1 MARFCTNCGSPVG
14 EDLSF
19 CSQCGKP
26 MGPAGV
32 PAPVAAVPTPA
43 AIPATQPAP
52 AAPAPAK
59 GSSPIVKIILI
70 VVLILVFIA
79 VAGIGACVYGVYRAK
94 RAVRE
99 AIQMDKSGRSVE
111 IQTPGGPLKLGPQAA
126 KPGDMVAGV
135 PVYPG
140 ATALEGGGQ
149 FSFGDKF
156 SIGGQDFVTDDDVE
170 KVVDFYKEKLGSDLS
185 VVQNEGHYRL
195 SIQKGTKEHP
205 TVVTIDVA
213 KDQNSGKTKITIA
226 HMGGGAAQ

>member
-26 MGPAGV
+26 MAPAAV
-32 PAPVAAVPTPA
+32 PATAAAVPTPA
-43 AIPATQPAP
+43 AIPATQ
-52 AAPAPAK
+52 PAPAK

-99 AIQMDKSGRSVE
+99 AIQMDKSGKSVE
-111 IQTPGGPLKLGPQAA
+111 IQTPGGPIKLGPQAA

>member
-26 MGPAGV
+26 MAPAAV
-32 PAPVAAVPTPA
+32 PAPAAAVPTPA
-43 AIPATQPAP
+43 AIPATQ
-52 AAPAPAK
+52 PAPAK

-99 AIQMDKSGRSVE
+99 AIQMDKSGKSVE
-111 IQTPGGPLKLGPQAA
+111 IQTPGGPIKLGPQAA

-213 KDQNSGKTKITIA
+213 KDENSGKTKITIA